1 MGTYL
6 LKRVPQMP
14 FTNRVMNVMYE
25 EYACKHQHIV
35 SPPISASRKNTYKKA
50 RIIMNVIIT
59 LQESLTLK
67 VH

>member
-1 MGTYL
+1 
-6 LKRVPQMP
+6 MP
-14 FTNRVMNVMYE
+14 FTNRVMNAMYE
-25 EYACKHQHIV
+25 EYACKHQQIV

-50 RIIMNVIIT
+50 RKIMNVIIT